1 MQPKPTETAQ
11 PEPERDRDYSS
22 RLHGAISSSIFSIG
36 DLFRDGQKGVRFPK
50 DLIKVLEQKLQ
61 DIAMGKD
68 AAYVFLS
75 FAIAASE
82 IPEVEREYRAR
93 PRFFHNIMKPPLRA
107 LLRMFVSTTQVQ
119 SGSNYPAGLIL
130 LTQTVRDWLRGMSSL
145 VGREAQTPAYRIF
158 ARSRRGL
165 VPLPVEPLLF
175 SPSAICVVRELGQ
188 LDMVPRSGQ
197 SLLPRLR
204 ESLSRTL
211 PASHLEP

>member
-82 IPEVEREYRAR
+82 MPEVEREYRAR
-93 PRFFHNIMKPPLRA
+93 PRFFHNILKPPLRA
-107 LLRMFVSTTQVQ
+107 LPHVCLYYASAERIETSSRSHSVNTDRTRLAPRDVVIGRERS
-119 SGSNYPAGLIL
+119 SDPCISNFRAITPRPCT
-130 LTQTVRDWLRGMSSL
+130 LTRRTAVVLPLGHLRG
-145 VGREAQTPAYRIF
+145 
-158 ARSRRGL
+158 
-165 VPLPVEPLLF
+165 
-175 SPSAICVVRELGQ
+175 
-188 LDMVPRSGQ
+188 
-197 SLLPRLR
+197 
-204 ESLSRTL
+204 
-211 PASHLEP
+211 

>member
-82 IPEVEREYRAR
+82 MPEVEREYRAR
-93 PRFFHNIMKPPLRA
+93 PRFFHNILKPPLRA
-107 LLRMFVSTTQVQ
+107 LPHVCLYDASAERIETSSRSHSVNTDRT
-119 SGSNYPAGLIL
+119 GLAP
-130 LTQTVRDWLRGMSSL
+130 RD
-145 VGREAQTPAYRIF
+145 VVIGRERSSDPCISNLRAITPRPCTLT
-158 ARSRRGL
+158 RR
-165 VPLPVEPLLF
+165 PLLL

-197 SLLPRLR
+197 FLPYRLRVSLPR
-204 ESLSRTL
+204 TL
-211 PASHLEP
+211 FASHLEP